1 MEAAK
6 PSLHLLAETEAA
18 ILVLERE
25 RARIPQA
32 IAEAEARA
40 AAAAEA
46 AKGAREQL
54 ETAEK
59 QRRTQEAAA
68 QDLTVKRDKLHG
80 QSAVVK
86 TNKEYTTL
94 LAEIE
99 AHSKKIGEC
108 EDAVLVAMEAIEEAS
123 AALKQSEASAR
134 AVQQE
139 VKKATDELRA
149 QLAGVESQLA
159 ERIGERKTTLAALGP
174 HVENL
179 YAHVIKTKKN
189 GIARIEHGSCSGCHR
204 ALPPE
209 VMNRVRAGEV
219 HACGSCHR
227 ILLPPGPS

>member
-6 PSLHLLAETEAA
+6 PSLLLLAETEAA
-18 ILVLERE
+18 LLLLERE

-32 IAEAEARA
+32 IAEAEARD

-46 AKGAREQL
+46 VRAAREHL
-54 ETAEK
+54 DAAEK
-59 QRRTQEAAA
+59 QRRAHEAAA

-94 LAEIE
+94 LAEID

-108 EDAVLVAMEAIEEAS
+108 EDAILLAMEAIESES
-123 AALKQSEASAR
+123 AALKQSEAAQR

-139 VKKATDELRA
+139 VRKATDELRA
-149 QLAGVESQLA
+149 ELAGVEQRLA
-159 ERIGERKTTLAALGP
+159 ARVDERKSLLASLGP
-174 HVENL
+174 HVEAL
-179 YAHVIKTKKN
+179 YAHALKTKRN

-209 VMNRVRAGEV
+209 VMNRVKAGEV

-227 ILLPPGPS
+227 ILVPGE

>member
-40 AAAAEA
+40 AAAADA

-94 LAEIE
+94 LGEIE

-134 AVQQE
+134 SVQHE
-139 VKKATDELRA
+139 VTKATDELRA
-149 QLAGVESQLA
+149 QLTAVESQLA
-159 ERIGERKTTLAALGP
+159 ERIGERKTTLAALGT

-179 YAHVIKTKKN
+179 YAHVTKTKKN

-209 VMNRVRAGEV
+209 VMNRVQAGEV